1 MDRKIIIWPNFE
13 LIFKCLNDFKIKQI
27 CMTIYTIEIIVR
39 KKRKLA
45 FTLNLFL
52 EQKFSYSILHFT
64 IIALKMDTILQLF
77 FERIMIQ
84 NYSP

>member
-13 LIFKCLNDFKIKQI
+13 SIFKFLNDFKIKQI

-45 FTLNLFL
+45 FTLNL
-52 EQKFSYSILHFT
+52 
-64 IIALKMDTILQLF
+64 
-77 FERIMIQ
+77 
-84 NYSP
+84 